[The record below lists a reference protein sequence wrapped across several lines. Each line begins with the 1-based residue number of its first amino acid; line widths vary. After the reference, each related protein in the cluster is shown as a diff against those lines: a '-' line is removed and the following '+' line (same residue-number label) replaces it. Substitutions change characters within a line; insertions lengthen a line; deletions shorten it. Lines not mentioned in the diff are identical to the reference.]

1 MLRLHWRR
9 PAIRGKIES
18 RRLSVAHKSQRL
30 IGTLR
35 RGWLDHVLIVGEQH
49 RAHRPRIRR
58 RAFVTLLAPRQRGRS
73 WRAHSK
79 RRAAARWRAIWDA
92 IASTHSGGLEKLG
105 WIAGKSLQMQYRWAN
120 GSLASWRARWIRC
133 LASSDQHP
141 NGVGAGWMAGLPA
154 APFINLLSP
163 LRLKS
168 KTDDR
173 DLPTP
178 RATAL
183 FSCYVIRV
191 CHTPYYEKISF
202 GGIPAASRTTYAF
215 FVLRGSILR

>member
-1 MLRLHWRR
+1 MTAKMKRR
-9 PAIRGKIES
+9 EFI
-18 RRLSVAHKSQRL
+18 
-30 IGTLR
+30 TLFGGAAA
-35 RGWLDHVLIVGEQH
+35 GWPLV
-49 RAHRPRIRR
+49 
-58 RAFVTLLAPRQRGRS
+58 VTAR
-73 WRAHSK
+73 

-92 IASTHSGGLEKLG
+92 IASTRSGGLEKLG

-202 GGIPAASRTTYAF
+202 GGIPVASRTTYAF